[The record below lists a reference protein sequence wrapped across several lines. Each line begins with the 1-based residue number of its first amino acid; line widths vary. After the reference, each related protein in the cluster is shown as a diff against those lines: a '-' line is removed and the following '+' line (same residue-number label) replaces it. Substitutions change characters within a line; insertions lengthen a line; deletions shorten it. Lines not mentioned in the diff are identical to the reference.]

1 VTDAAYLVIRLTFLA
16 LLWLFVL
23 AAVRA
28 VRSDLFGPSRRQL
41 RRDAAAAPQPIFA
54 PPPPPKPRRGRE
66 ASKLLVVS
74 GRARGLTVPLGQ
86 APVTLGRAGDSSLVL
101 DDDFASAHHARL
113 VPRDGQWF
121 VEDLGSTNGTYLDRT
136 KVVRPTVV
144 PIGVPVRIGKTV
156 LELRR

>member
-1 VTDAAYLVIRLTFLA
+1 MTDAAYLVIRLAFLA

-28 VRSDLFGPSRRQL
+28 VRSDLFGPSKRQL
-41 RRDAAAAPQPIFA
+41 RRDVVAQPVYA
-54 PPPPPKPRRGRE
+54 PPAPAKPRRGKTP
-66 ASKLLVVS
+66 SKVLVVS
-74 GRARGLTVPLGQ
+74 GRARGLTLPLG
-86 APVTLGRAGDSSLVL
+86 PGPLTLGRAGDSSLVL

-113 VPRDGQWF
+113 VPHEGQWF

-136 KVVRPTVV
+136 KVVRPMPV